1 MLVVVLCCWFVLS
14 EGLTNTIEGTIRLN
28 YALFFPLLLLCSPCR
43 SSEARTAAAA
53 LQEDMA
59 SLLGWL
65 DGAEGVLA
73 IPLQPAEPRHLRDT
87 LGKVQVSGADAPSPS

>member
-1 MLVVVLCCWFVLS
+1 M
-14 EGLTNTIEGTIRLN
+14 
-28 YALFFPLLLLCSPCR
+28 
-43 SSEARTAAAA
+43 AAA

-87 LGKVQVSGADAPSPS
+87 LGKVQVSATDAPWPPGSHRVVVTSADVIR

>member
-1 MLVVVLCCWFVLS
+1 MFIAV
-14 EGLTNTIEGTIRLN
+14 
-28 YALFFPLLLLCSPCR
+28 LLLCSPCR

-73 IPLQPAEPRHLRDT
+73 IPLQPAEPVRLRDT
-87 LGKVQVSGADAPSPS
+87 LGKVQVSATATHCPSNSHRVIFTSADVIQ